1 LFKTIKNAW
10 KIPELRKK
18 MLFTVLVIIVF
29 RLGAVIPVPFLDAA
43 QLKAVMDSVA
53 GTGSGTALG
62 YLDMLSGGAFSQ
74 ATLFAMSV
82 TPYINSQIIIQ
93 LLTIAIPALER
104 MAKEGEEGRKRLE
117 TIVRYLAVIL
127 GLVQGLAYYMFLRNS
142 GNGGSIVKY
151 TQGGTGIFVGFV
163 IVLCF
168 TAGTALMMW
177 MGEQINQFGVGNGI
191 SILLFASIVARLPH
205 TINTLGQYLGIA
217 SEDPTNSGKY
227 FFTVPLFV
235 ILFLGVIWLISF
247 MNESERRIP
256 IQYAKRVVGRKQY
269 GGQSSHLPIKVGL
282 GGVMPII
289 FASVILSIPSTIQLF
304 MGSNATGFWAS
315 FVSAFR
321 STGLLYCV
329 LYFLLIM
336 LFGFFYT
343 AMQYNPIEMANNLRQ
358 NNGTVPGIRPG
369 KPTSDYISRILSKIT
384 MIGSLYLSII
394 ALLPIIFGNIAGMQN
409 LSMGGTSII
418 IMVGVALET
427 VKQLESQMMMR
438 HYKGFLD

>member
-1 LFKTIKNAW
+1 MFKTIKNAW

-127 GLVQGLAYYMFLRNS
+127 GLIQGLAYYMFLRNS

-151 TQGGTGIFVGFV
+151 TQGGAGIFVGFV

-191 SILLFASIVARLPH
+191 SILLFAGIVARLPH
-205 TINTLGQYLGIA
+205 TINTLGQYLSIA

-235 ILFLGVIWLISF
+235 VLFLGVIWLISF

-358 NNGTVPGIRPG
+358 NNGTIPGIRPG

-394 ALLPIIFGNIAGMQN
+394 ALLPIIFGNVAGMQN

>member
-1 LFKTIKNAW
+1 MFKTIKNAW

-18 MLFTVLVIIVF
+18 LLFTVLVIIVF

-127 GLVQGLAYYMFLRNS
+127 GLIQGLAYYMFLRNS

-191 SILLFASIVARLPH
+191 SILLFAGIVARLPH
-205 TINTLGQYLGIA
+205 TINTLGQYLSIA
-217 SEDPTNSGKY
+217 SGDPTNSGKY

-235 ILFLGVIWLISF
+235 VLFLGVIWLISF

-358 NNGTVPGIRPG
+358 NNGTIPGIRPG

-394 ALLPIIFGNIAGMQN
+394 ALLPIIFGNVAGMQN